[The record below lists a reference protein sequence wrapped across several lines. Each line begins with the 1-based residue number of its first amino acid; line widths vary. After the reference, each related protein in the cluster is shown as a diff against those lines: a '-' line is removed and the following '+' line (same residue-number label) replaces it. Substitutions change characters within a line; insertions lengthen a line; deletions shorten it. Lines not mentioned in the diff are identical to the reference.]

1 MGPKKSKKS
10 AANGDEK
17 TGEKLS
23 ELDKEKY
30 LIQIRALGN
39 INKSYQII
47 YDTKKE
53 QIAWIKILII
63 KEDTNAS

>member
-39 INKSYQII
+39 INKFYQLL
-47 YDTKKE
+47 YDNKLK
-53 QIAWIKILII
+53 
-63 KEDTNAS
+63 S